1 MAVTEESNLAKKVS
15 EKASETKFSDEE
27 LTSLKSLQEGYTE
40 KQAQFG
46 QLEVQKLLLQQQVD
60 ALDTAKTKLEVD
72 YAGIQETEQRL
83 VKQLNEKY
91 GPGNLDPATGVFTP
105 APEEVE
111 PAAEETKETKETT

>member
-1 MAVTEESNLAKKVS
+1 MADQ
-15 EKASETKFSDEE
+15 ETKFTDDE
-27 LTSLKSLQEGYTE
+27 LKSLQELQTSYQQ
-40 KQAQFG
+40 KQLQFG
-46 QLEVQKLLLQQQVD
+46 QLEVQKLLIQQQVD